1 MASYAY
7 RARDAGG
14 KLVAG
19 ILEAEHAAAVIDR
32 LRQRQL
38 FVVEVKPQAASRGGF
53 SLPLPGRKVSSRDLA
68 VFCRQLATMVSA
80 GMPLMSCLAV
90 LQRQSENSRLA
101 EAAGGVR
108 DAIQGGAS
116 LYEAL
121 SRYPNVFPRLFISMV
136 EAGEV
141 GGVLDSVLE
150 RMAEH
155 YEKEH
160 DLNEKVRSAMAYPAV
175 VSVVAV
181 VAVVFMITFIL
192 PTFTSMLT
200 GMGAPLPLPTRI
212 IMGLSD
218 FMRNFWYVVIGGLA
232 GAAFGLWQYINTDRG
247 EEWKDR
253 TLLRLPVFGP
263 LVQKMAVSRF
273 TRTLGTLVR
282 GGVPILQALDVV
294 KATAGNRVIAAGV
307 DRARATI
314 REGEGMA
321 RPLEATGVFPPM
333 VTEMI
338 AVGEETGALD
348 TLLERI
354 SFFYDREVD
363 AAVSRLSSMIE
374 PILIVGL
381 GGVVGF
387 MVLSMMLPMFSL
399 YGAVQ

>member
-1 MASYAY
+1 MPSFAY
-7 RARDAGG
+7 RARDTGG
-14 KLVAG
+14 RLVAG
-19 ILEAEHAAAVIDR
+19 VLEAEHEAAAIDR

-38 FVVEVKPQAASRGGF
+38 FVVEVKPQAAPRAEF
-53 SLPLPGRKVSSRDLA
+53 SLPLPGRKVSARDLA

-80 GMPLMSCLAV
+80 GMPLMSCLAI
-90 LQRQSENSRLA
+90 LQRQSENPRLA

-108 DAIQGGAS
+108 DALQGGAS

-121 SRYPNVFPRLFISMV
+121 SKYPKVFPRLFISMI

-150 RMAEH
+150 RMAVH

-160 DLNEKVRSAMAYPAV
+160 DLNEKVRSAMTYPAI

-192 PTFTSMLT
+192 PTFSSMLT
-200 GMGAPLPLPTRI
+200 SMGAPLPLPTRI

-218 FMRNFWYVVIGGLA
+218 LVRHFWYLLLGGLL
-232 GAAFGLWQYINTDRG
+232 GAALGLWRYINTDKG
-247 EEWKDR
+247 EVWKDR

-263 LVQKMAVSRF
+263 LVQKMAISRF
-273 TRTLGTLVR
+273 ARTLGTLVR

-294 KATAGNRVIAAGV
+294 KDTAGNRVIAAGV
-307 DRARATI
+307 ERARNTI

-338 AVGEETGALD
+338 AIGEETGALD

-354 SFFYDREVD
+354 SLFYDREVD
-363 AAVSRLSSMIE
+363 ATVSRLSSMIE

-381 GGVVGF
+381 GGVVAF
-387 MVLSMMLPMFSL
+387 MVVSMLLPIFSI
-399 YGAVQ
+399 YGAVK